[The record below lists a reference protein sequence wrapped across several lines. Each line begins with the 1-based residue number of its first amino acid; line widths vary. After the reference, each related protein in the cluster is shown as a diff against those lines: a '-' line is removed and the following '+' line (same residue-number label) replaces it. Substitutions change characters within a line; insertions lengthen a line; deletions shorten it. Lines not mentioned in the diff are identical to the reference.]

1 MRILAVDHGQKN
13 IGLAL
18 SDETG
23 LLARPLG
30 IFAHVSKALDAAQVI
45 DIALGQEAGRIIVG
59 VSFDEA
65 GDPNPAGRRAMNFA
79 AVLREQTSLPV
90 ELWDESMT
98 TQDARAARIA
108 SGAPR
113 KKRAGHLDDVAAAVL
128 LQDYLDNHNHIRQAD
143 EIK

>member
-13 IGLAL
+13 LGLAL

-23 LLARPLG
+23 MLARPLT
-30 IFAHVSKALDAAQVI
+30 IFAHVSKLVDAAQV
-45 DIALGQEAGRIIVG
+45 AAQAVEHAAACIIVG
-59 VSFDEA
+59 VSYDEA
-65 GDPNPAGRRAMNFA
+65 GDPNAAGRRAMNFA
-79 AVLREQTSLPV
+79 EILSTQTDLPV
-90 ELWDESMT
+90 ELWDESLT

-128 LQDYLDNHNHIRQAD
+128 LQNYLDNHSSINN
-143 EIK
+143 EY

>member
-23 LLARPLG
+23 ILARPLG
-30 IFAHVSKALDAAQVI
+30 IIVHRSKNIDAAQVA
-45 DIALGQEAGRIIVG
+45 DKAAAHGVERIIVG
-59 VSFDEA
+59 VSYDEA
-65 GDPNPAGRRAMNFA
+65 GEPNRSGRRAMNFTE
-79 AVLREQTSLPV
+79 VLRLQTKLPV
-90 ELWDESMT
+90 ELWDESLT

-113 KKRAGHLDDVAAAVL
+113 KKRAGHLDHVAAAVL
-128 LQDYLDNHNHIRQAD
+128 LQNYLDNHTNSQ
-143 EIK
+143 